1 MKKLALA
8 MVLSA
13 VGAAFAE
20 TAPVMVSLVT
30 PVQAPAAESDVKG
43 LRLSLIY
50 GECADFTG
58 LDIGLANR
66 AAGDFTGL
74 AVGGV
79 NIAGKEFN
87 GGQVGLVNWN
97 GNADFDKV
105 GEPDWAHVSKGCQ
118 FGLLNY
124 APSFCGLQD
133 GIVNVVDDTFTGLQS
148 GLVNITH
155 DLYGCQSGLYIFLC
169 ANFATGTVR
178 GCQLGLLNYAREMD
192 RGLQVGI
199 VNIVSEGGWAPVLP
213 LVNGRF

>member
-30 PVQAPAAESDVKG
+30 PVQAPASDSDVKG
-43 LRLSLIY
+43 LRLSLVY

-58 LDIGLANR
+58 LDIGLVNR
-66 AAGDFTGL
+66 ATGDYAGL
-74 AVGGV
+74 AIGGG

-87 GGQVGLVNWN
+87 GGQIGLVNWN

-118 FGLLNY
+118 IGLLNY

-133 GIVNVVDDTFTGLQS
+133 GIVNVVDDMFTGLQS

-155 DLYGCQSGLYIFLC
+155 DLYGCQSGLYVFLC

-178 GCQLGLLNYAREMD
+178 GCQLGLVNYAREMD

-199 VNIVSEGGWAPVLP
+199 VNIISQGGWAPVLP